1 MSLETETT
9 DQAPEQSM
17 EDKILS
23 RLGLPSQAEE
33 AAASVET
40 PEETQPAV
48 DDAFADL
55 EWEGQTLKVPKGL
68 KEAVMRNED
77 YTKKTQELAEHRRS
91 VDQIRELAQTRQ
103 MESAF
108 VESIASEQQEINV
121 IDAYL
126 QQAAKLDWSQ
136 MDTATMM
143 RQRMELDQIKDRRR
157 ELADSIGAKRTKFT
171 ADVQAKLTELR
182 GKSRELASK
191 SIQGFSEETEKSMRE
206 YAKTEGLTDSE
217 LDNVLLDPRSYKIV
231 YKAMQFDKVKAGT
244 GKAQQAAQRV
254 DRVLKPGAAGERM
267 PAATANKLNF
277 NKAMKA
283 AGDNSSAKAR
293 VIEDR
298 LAGIFSRGHTQ

>member
-9 DQAPEQSM
+9 DQAQEQSV

-33 AAASVET
+33 AAAAGET
-40 PEETQPAV
+40 ADETQQAV

-91 VDQIRELAQTRQ
+91 VDQMRELAQTRQ

-108 VESIASEQQEINV
+108 AESIGPEQQEISV

-136 MDTATMM
+136 MTAEQMM
-143 RQRMELDQIKDRRR
+143 RQRMEVDTIKERKAQ
-157 ELADSIGAKRTKFT
+157 LQQSITEKRTKFT
-171 ADVQAKLTELR
+171 TDIQAKLAELR

-191 SIQGFSEETEKSMRE
+191 SIQGFSEETEKAMRE
-206 YAKTEGLTDSE
+206 FAKAEGLADPE
-217 LDNVLLDPRSYKIV
+217 IDNVLLDPRSYKII

-244 GKAQQAAQRV
+244 GKAQQAV
-254 DRVLKPGAAGERM
+254 DRVLKPGAAAERM

-283 AGDNSSAKAR
+283 AGNDSGAKAR

-298 LAGIFSRGHTQ
+298 LVGMFSKR

>member
-1 MSLETETT
+1 MTVETETT
-9 DQAPEQSM
+9 DQAVEQSI

-33 AAASVET
+33 AAAAL
-40 PEETQPAV
+40 EETTQQV

-55 EWEGQTLKVPKGL
+55 EWEGQTLKVPRGL

-77 YTKKTQELAEHRRS
+77 YTKKTQELADQRRS
-91 VDQIRELAQTRQ
+91 VDQIRELAQARQ

-108 VESIASEQQEINV
+108 AESIGPEQQEIAV

-126 QQAAKLDWSQ
+126 QQIKRLDWSQ

-143 RQRMELDQIKDRRR
+143 RQRNELDQIKERRQ
-157 ELADSIGAKRTKFT
+157 ELQASIGDKRAKFNT
-171 ADVQAKLTELR
+171 DIQAKLTELR

-191 SIQGFSEETEKSMRE
+191 SIQGFNEETEKAMRD
-206 YAKTEGLTDSE
+206 YAKSEGLTDPE

-267 PAATANKLNF
+267 PPQTVDKLNF
-277 NKAMKA
+277 NKAMNAAKTSAQKA
-283 AGDNSSAKAR
+283 NVIEGRLAKAFGGR
-293 VIEDR
+293 
-298 LAGIFSRGHTQ
+298 S

>member
-9 DQAPEQSM
+9 DQAPVQSV

-23 RLGLPSQAEE
+23 RLGLPSQEAVAAEE
-33 AAASVET
+33 T
-40 PEETQPAV
+40 DPAPVV

-77 YTKKTQELAEHRRS
+77 YTRKTQELAEHRRS
-91 VDQIRELAQTRQ
+91 LDQMRELAQTKQ
-103 MESAF
+103 LETTF
-108 VESIASEQQEINV
+108 HESIAAEQQEISV

-126 QQAAKLDWSQ
+126 KQVGSLDWSS
-136 MDTATMM
+136 MTAEQMM
-143 RQRMELDQIKDRRR
+143 RQKIEIDGIKERRTA
-157 ELADSIGAKRTKFT
+157 LAEAINGKRSKFT
-171 ADVQAKLTELR
+171 ADIQAKLTELR

-191 SIQGFSEETEKSMRE
+191 SIQGFSEETEKAMRD
-206 YAKTEGLTDSE
+206 YAKTEGLTEAE

-244 GKAQQAAQRV
+244 GKAQQAV
-254 DRVLKPGAAGERM
+254 ERVLKPGAAGERM

-283 AGDNSSAKAR
+283 AGNDSGAKAR

-298 LAGIFSRGHTQ
+298 LAGIFSKGHTQ

>member
-9 DQAPEQSM
+9 DQASEQSV

-33 AAASVET
+33 AETAAET
-40 PEETQPAV
+40 PLEV

-55 EWEGQTLKVPKGL
+55 EWEGATLKVPKGL

-91 VDQIRELAQTRQ
+91 VDQMRELAQTKQ

-108 VESIASEQQEINV
+108 VESIGPEQQEISV

-126 QQAAKLDWSQ
+126 QQASKLDWSQ
-136 MDTATMM
+136 MTAEQMM
-143 RQRMELDQIKDRRR
+143 RQRMELDTIKERRAS
-157 ELADSIGAKRTKFT
+157 LAESINGKRTKFT
-171 ADVQAKLTELR
+171 SEIQAKLTELR

-191 SIQGFSEETEKSMRE
+191 SIQGFTEDTEKALRE

-244 GKAQQAAQRV
+244 GKAQLAAQRV
-254 DRVLKPGAAGERM
+254 DRVLKPGAASERM
-267 PAATANKLNF
+267 PANTAQKLNF

-283 AGDNSSAKAR
+283 AGDSSSAKAR

-298 LAGIFSRGHTQ
+298 LVGIFSKGT

>member
-9 DQAPEQSM
+9 DQASEQSV

-33 AAASVET
+33 AAAAGET
-40 PEETQPAV
+40 ADETQRAV

-55 EWEGQTLKVPKGL
+55 EWEGQTLKVSKGL

-91 VDQIRELAQTRQ
+91 VDQMRELAQTKQ

-108 VESIASEQQEINV
+108 VESIGAEQQEISV

-136 MDTATMM
+136 MTTEQIM
-143 RQRMELDQIKDRRR
+143 RQKMELDSIKERKT
-157 ELADSIGAKRTKFT
+157 LLQQSITEKRTKFT
-171 ADVQAKLTELR
+171 ADMQAKLTELR

-191 SIQGFSEETEKSMRE
+191 SIQGFSEETEKAMRD
-206 YAKTEGLTDSE
+206 YAKTEGLTDPE

-231 YKAMQFDKVKAGT
+231 WKAMQFDKVKAGT

-254 DRVLKPGAAGERM
+254 DRVLKPGPAGERM
-267 PAATANKLNF
+267 PAETAQKLNF

-283 AGDNSSAKAR
+283 AGNDSGAKAR

-298 LAGIFSRGHTQ
+298 LVGIFSKR

>member
-1 MSLETETT
+1 MTTETT
-9 DQAPEQSM
+9 DQAPVQSV
-17 EDKILS
+17 EDKILD

-33 AAASVET
+33 AAAATET
-40 PEETQPAV
+40 TEETQQTL

-77 YTKKTQELAEHRRS
+77 YTRKTQELADQRRS
-91 VDQIRELAQTRQ
+91 IDQIRELAQSRQ
-103 MESAF
+103 MEATF
-108 VESIASEQQEINV
+108 AESIAPEQQEMSV

-126 QQAAKLDWSQ
+126 QQAAKLDWSN
-136 MDTATMM
+136 MTAEQMM

-171 ADVQAKLTELR
+171 ADMQTRLTELR

-191 SIQGFSEETEKSMRE
+191 SIQGFSEETEKAMRE
-206 YAKTEGLTDSE
+206 YAKSEGLTEPE

-244 GKAQQAAQRV
+244 GKAQQAAN
-254 DRVLKPGAAGERM
+254 RVLKPGASGERM
-267 PAATANKLNF
+267 PAETTQKLNF

-283 AGDNSSAKAR
+283 AGNDSGAKAR

-298 LAGIFSRGHTQ
+298 LVGIFTRR

>member
-9 DQAPEQSM
+9 DQAPEQSV

-33 AAASVET
+33 AAAAAGEPVET
-40 PEETQPAV
+40 EI

-55 EWEGQTLKVPKGL
+55 EWDGQTLKVPKGL

-77 YTKKTQELAEHRRS
+77 YTRKTQELAEHRRS
-91 VDQIRELAQTRQ
+91 TDQIRELAQAKALEQ
-103 MESAF
+103 SFA
-108 VESIASEQQEINV
+108 ESIGPEQQEISV

-126 QQAAKLDWSQ
+126 QQAQKLDWSQ
-136 MDTATMM
+136 MTAEQMM
-143 RQRMELDQIKDRRR
+143 RQKMELDTIKERRAS
-157 ELADSIGAKRTKFT
+157 LADSINGKRTKFT
-171 ADVQAKLTELR
+171 SEIQAKLTELR

-191 SIQGFSEETEKSMRE
+191 SIQGFTEETEKAMRE
-206 YAKTEGLTDSE
+206 YAKTEGLTDPE

-244 GKAQQAAQRV
+244 GKAQQAAQRA
-254 DRVLKPGAAGERM
+254 DRVLKPGAAGERL
-267 PAATANKLNF
+267 PAATAHKLNF

-283 AGDNSSAKAR
+283 AGNDSGAKAR

-298 LAGIFSRGHTQ
+298 LVGMFSKGNSQ

>member
-9 DQAPEQSM
+9 DQAPEQSV

-23 RLGLPSQAEE
+23 RLGLPSQ
-33 AAASVET
+33 ET
-40 PEETQPAV
+40 ETAIETQEV

-55 EWEGQTLKVPKGL
+55 DWEGQTLKVPKGL

-91 VDQIRELAQTRQ
+91 VDQMRELAQTKQ

-108 VESIASEQQEINV
+108 VESIGPEQQEISV

-126 QQAAKLDWSQ
+126 QQAGKLDWSQ
-136 MDTATMM
+136 MTAEQMM
-143 RQRMELDQIKDRRR
+143 RQRMELDTIKERRAS
-157 ELADSIGAKRTKFT
+157 LAESINGKRTKFT
-171 ADVQAKLTELR
+171 SEIQAKLTELR

-191 SIQGFSEETEKSMRE
+191 SIQGFTEETEKALRE

-244 GKAQQAAQRV
+244 GKAQQAAQRA

-267 PAATANKLNF
+267 PATTAQKLNF
-277 NKAMKA
+277 DKAMKA
-283 AGDNSSAKAR
+283 AGDSSAAKAR

-298 LAGIFSRGHTQ
+298 LVGIFSKGHT

>member
-9 DQAPEQSM
+9 DQAPEQSV

-23 RLGLPSQAEE
+23 RLGLPAQEAETT
-33 AAASVET
+33 VET
-40 PEETQPAV
+40 PEV

-55 EWEGQTLKVPKGL
+55 DWEGQTLKVPKGL

-91 VDQIRELAQTRQ
+91 VDQMRELAQTKQ

-108 VESIASEQQEINV
+108 VESIGPEQQEISV

-126 QQAAKLDWSQ
+126 QQASKLDWSQ
-136 MDTATMM
+136 MTAEQMM
-143 RQRMELDQIKDRRR
+143 RQRMELDTIKERRAS
-157 ELADSIGAKRTKFT
+157 LAESINGKRTKFT
-171 ADVQAKLTELR
+171 SEIQAKLTELR

-191 SIQGFSEETEKSMRE
+191 SIQGFNEETEKALRE

-244 GKAQQAAQRV
+244 GKAQQAAQRA
-254 DRVLKPGAAGERM
+254 DRVLKPGAASERM
-267 PAATANKLNF
+267 SATTAQKLNF
-277 NKAMKA
+277 DKAMKD
-283 AGDNSSAKAR
+283 AGDSSSAKAR

-298 LAGIFSRGHTQ
+298 LVGIFSKGHT